1 MTRGYQLLF
10 LVSVI
15 SMLFVLGTLI
25 MRGVTDQGMEVL
37 RECGEFTLLMW
48 LMAKVSKHPG

>member
-1 MTRGYQLLF
+1 MLF